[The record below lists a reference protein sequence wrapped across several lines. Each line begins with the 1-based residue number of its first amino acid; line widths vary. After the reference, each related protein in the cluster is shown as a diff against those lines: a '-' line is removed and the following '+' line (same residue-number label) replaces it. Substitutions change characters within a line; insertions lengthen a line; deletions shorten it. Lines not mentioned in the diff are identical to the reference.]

1 VKNKIAQRF
10 LFLFFLGCFQCAF
23 SSSNVHGSSFVSGK
37 LANNYSSES
46 NHPRYISYKQ
56 GVVEIV
62 IDVNNEQ
69 IRNSVTRFIDSY
81 FVVSRMAV
89 NELNKSLSYKMNDQI
104 RIFVHSPISELA
116 SNLKN
121 ESPLISHIYYS
132 ESLFEMKQRLRYSIA
147 KQYLQEYLGG
157 ILMREKLSP
166 TAIKPPAWLILGF
179 CNYFS
184 KAITF
189 WEFEK
194 FSYLAK
200 KGKFNNINFIESQH
214 EELFGTIVWYL
225 FEKEKGR
232 SINGAF
238 WLLLKNA
245 NSFERTFYYHFEE
258 RFNVWLKKRILEIES
273 MGFKEGQKSDL
284 QIPLKYIDVQAVELN
299 LQKEEFILYLPS
311 GRNPVKTSFNLNS
324 LLEEDSLLNNKEL
337 SINLQENQS
346 KPEKIQ
352 LFNPTF
358 NSRIQLS
365 ETIKSNTYFVVIE
378 NINSESDTLKTLGLI
393 VTLDSNKPESLPLQL
408 ESSLIQLD
416 TVFTAKITK
425 ESVDFCDFILESPE
439 HFSVIRNTGN
449 HSEVLHFLYNSSE
462 KTWNSFATGTKGYFY
477 HQSSVPNRNQYLEY
491 YILNN
496 QLHVN
501 SLNKNGELLLRDTVQ
516 KISYSFDEIQR
527 DSITETPSLWDTSK
541 WFISPFEY
549 NKTRIN
555 IPRKNNSL
563 HHSKHVYKTEDFRNW
578 QYTESSIYYFSNQE
592 LDLSYNS
599 NIPVER
605 LYNSPITLFYKG
617 SFPNLLKQSRLN
629 FTAFT
634 NVNRRRIGFQISHQY
649 RLKNQ
654 WIDQQIQYRIRQFT
668 ISNSNYFRNRSVR
681 YDLGL
686 HRTLLPGNH
695 IHRRLEMNLVLKN
708 HFDQIIPLNLSENST
723 KSPIQ
728 NVYIQT
734 LNWAVHDGFKFPISG
749 INFNSDYFIN
759 FENGYYK
766 NADETKWISAVD
778 AKISVSKRFRMF
790 DWSTRIKARYS
801 FTKTNIFYWLMGNNG
816 WIDPNQF
823 DALSGYSS
831 QFTAKYPL
839 QSVGGNVRGISSA
852 SRGGTSFFNLQSEI
866 SLPITSLIP
875 SYSINGPFLKS
886 LKLFVWGDVGLAFV
900 NGSPFH
906 YKNPYN
912 TLVYSTPNYLLTA
925 TANRDPWIS
934 SRGIGLKFRVLEMD
948 FRFEYGLGKVGD
960 NSTRPQFSISM
971 GNIF

>member
-1 VKNKIAQRF
+1 MKNKLAQRL
-10 LFLFFLGCFQCAF
+10 LFLFFWGCSQCAF
-23 SSSNVHGSSFVSGK
+23 SLSELRGSHSIPRK
-37 LANNYSSES
+37 LPQNLFPVS
-46 NHPRYISYKQ
+46 NHSHYVSYKQ
-56 GVVEIV
+56 GVIEII
-62 IDVNNEQ
+62 IDANNEQ
-69 IRNSVTRFIDSY
+69 IRNSLSRYIDSY
-81 FVVSRMAV
+81 FMVSRMAV

-104 RIFVHSPISELA
+104 RIFVHTPNSELS
-116 SNLKN
+116 SNWMS
-121 ESPLISHIYYS
+121 ESTLISHIAYS
-132 ESLFEMKQRLRYSIA
+132 ESLFDMKQRLRYSIA

-184 KAITF
+184 KAVTF

-284 QIPLKYIDVQAVELN
+284 QIPLKYVEVQGVALD
-299 LQKEEFILYLPS
+299 LRTEEFILYRS
-311 GRNPVKTSFNLNS
+311 AGRNPLKKTFNLNL
-324 LLEEDSLLNNKEL
+324 LLEEDSRLNNIEP
-337 SINLQENQS
+337 SNNLQRTES
-346 KPEKIQ
+346 DRGKIQ

-358 NSRIQLS
+358 NSRIQIS
-365 ETIKSNTYFVVIE
+365 EPINTYQSFIVVNYIYA
-378 NINSESDTLKTLGLI
+378 ESDTLNSLGFVATFDSMKPVPTI
-393 VTLDSNKPESLPLQL
+393 VK
-408 ESSLIQLD
+408 ID
-416 TVFTAKITK
+416 TVFLTKIAK
-425 ESVDFCDFILESPE
+425 ESVDFSDFILESPE
-439 HFSVIRNTGN
+439 HFSVIRTTGN
-449 HSEVLHFLYNSSE
+449 HSEVLHYLYTTSE
-462 KTWNSFATGTKGYFY
+462 NKWNSFATGTKGYFY
-477 HQSSVPNRNQYLEY
+477 HQASIQNRNQYLEY

-501 SLNKNGELLLRDTVQ
+501 SLKKNSELLLRDTLQ
-516 KISYSFDEIQR
+516 KIPYSFDEIKS
-527 DSITETPSLWDTSK
+527 DSITETLNLWDSTK
-541 WFISPFEY
+541 WFISPFEF
-549 NKTRIN
+549 NKSRIN
-555 IPRKNNSL
+555 IPRKNNEL
-563 HHSKHVYKTEDFRNW
+563 HSSKHIYKMEDFRNW
-578 QYTESSIYYFSNQE
+578 QYTESSIYYLSNQE

-617 SFPNLLKQSRLN
+617 SFPNLLKQSSLN
-629 FTAFT
+629 FKAFT
-634 NVNRRRIGFQISHQY
+634 NINRRRLGFQISHEY
-649 RLKNQ
+649 RLKHQ

-668 ISNSNYFRNRSVR
+668 ISNSNYFRNRSIR
-681 YDLGL
+681 YDLG
-686 HRTLLPGNH
+686 
-695 IHRRLEMNLVLKN
+695 IHRSVLGQNHVYRGLEMNLVLKN
-708 HFDQIIPLNLSENST
+708 HFDQIIPLNLSENSI

-728 NVYIQT
+728 NSHVQT
-734 LNWAVHDGFKFPISG
+734 LNWELNDGFKFPFSG
-749 INFNSDYFIN
+749 VNMSSDYSIN

-766 NADETKWISAVD
+766 NATEYKWISAID
-778 AKISVSKRFRMF
+778 AKINVSNRFRMINW
-790 DWSTRIKARYS
+790 DTRIKARYS
-801 FTKTNIFYWLMGNNG
+801 LTKTNIFYWLMGNNG
-816 WIDPNQF
+816 WINPNQF
-823 DALSGYSS
+823 DATSGYSS
-831 QFTAKYPL
+831 QFTGKYPL
-839 QSVGGNVRGISSA
+839 QVVGGNVRGISSA

-866 SLPITSLIP
+866 SLPITRLIP

-906 YKNPYN
+906 YNNPYN

-934 SRGIGLKFRVLEMD
+934 SRGIGLKFKVLEMD
-948 FRFEYGLGKVGD
+948 FRLEYGLGKVGD
-960 NSTRPQFSISM
+960 YSTRPQFSISM